1 MWSAMVI
8 PFLSKLKW
16 WTGLEV
22 DGQKCVRRSVA
33 GRQRIRMPQIKKKTE
48 ADAMAVVPLR
58 MSRRSERQR
67 ME

>member
-1 MWSAMVI
+1 MAKSAFDDRLPVVNA
-8 PFLSKLKW
+8 F
-16 WTGLEV
+16 G
-22 DGQKCVRRSVA
+22 CRRL
-33 GRQRIRMPQIKKKTE
+33 RKKTE